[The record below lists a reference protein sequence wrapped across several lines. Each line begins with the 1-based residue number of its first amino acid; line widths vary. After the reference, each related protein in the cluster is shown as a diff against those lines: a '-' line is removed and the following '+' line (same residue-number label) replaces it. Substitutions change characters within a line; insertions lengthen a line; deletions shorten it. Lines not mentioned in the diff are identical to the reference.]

1 MAFDDV
7 PLEDA
12 GRDYYAKQFGDRV
25 RNIRKYG
32 TASPARNSG
41 GRRSGWAV
49 VAAAF
54 AVLVVIRVIIT
65 VIAAGGDSSPTNY
78 DDDAIQTEPHP
89 WQMQQPDARAFQPDE
104 PWTRPTPVVV
114 DPDRLPP
121 PNAPAELGRPN
132 KDD

>member
-32 TASPARNSG
+32 TAPPSRNSN
-41 GRRSGWAV
+41 GRGSGWAV
-49 VAAAF
+49 AAVVF

-65 VIAAGGDSSPTNY
+65 VMAAGGDSGSRNY
-78 DDDAIQTEPHP
+78 DDAIQMETQP
-89 WQMQQPDARAFQPDE
+89 WQMQQPKALLSNRMSWPHL
-104 PWTRPTPVVV
+104 TPVIV

-121 PNAPAELGRPN
+121 LNAPDEPERPS